1 MPVTSPRTEY
11 GSVRWMARRADMG
24 GVRGPF
30 PASLRRVRGLP
41 ERHVPIACDT
51 IRLVVGRP
59 GPVASSLAGLSKDD
73 IARIQSAANVTAGE
87 DSEVAGIGFELQS
100 GLRVILRRMPP
111 GQEVRGLITRQDYA
125 ATDAIRL
132 LGNHPFWASSDFTAR
147 RQARAPLEPGH
158 SPARWAHGLAVLPKG
173 FVQLAGGDPP
183 ASESPAPRSTRIQ
196 RRHAAKPLA
205 SATSEALGDP
215 SALRDPAPPWVLHAC
230 VAATATSVVFLA
242 TTIVLSQLGR
252 PPEVPPTPLA
262 PPLTTPSP

>member
-1 MPVTSPRTEY
+1 
-11 GSVRWMARRADMG
+11 
-24 GVRGPF
+24 
-30 PASLRRVRGLP
+30 
-41 ERHVPIACDT
+41 VPIACDT

-59 GPVASSLAGLSKDD
+59 GPVATSLAGLSKDD
-73 IARIQSAANVTAGE
+73 IARIQAAANAITRE
-87 DSEVAGIGFELQS
+87 DSEVASLGFAMQS

-125 ATDAIRL
+125 ATDALRL
-132 LGNHPFWASSDFTAR
+132 LGNHPFWASGNFTAR
-147 RQARAPLEPGH
+147 RQAQAPLEPGR
-158 SPARWAHGLAVLPKG
+158 SPVCWAHGLKALPRG

-183 ASESPAPRSTRIQ
+183 VSESPAPRAHRIQ
-196 RRHAAKPLA
+196 RLHAAKPLA

-242 TTIVLSQLGR
+242 TTIVLSQLRR

>member
-1 MPVTSPRTEY
+1 
-11 GSVRWMARRADMG
+11 
-24 GVRGPF
+24 
-30 PASLRRVRGLP
+30 
-41 ERHVPIACDT
+41 VPIACDT

-100 GLRVILRRMPP
+100 GLRVILRRMAP

-132 LGNHPFWASSDFTAR
+132 LGNHPFWASGNFTAR
-147 RQARAPLEPGH
+147 RQAQAPLEPGR
-158 SPARWAHGLAVLPKG
+158 SPVRWAHGLTALPTG
-173 FVQLAGGDPP
+173 FVELAGGDTP
-183 ASESPAPRSTRIQ
+183 ASEPPAPRAHRMQ

-215 SALRDPAPPWVLHAC
+215 SAPRDAAPPWVLHAC
-230 VAATATSVVFLA
+230 VAATAASVVFLA

-252 PPEVPPTPLA
+252 PPEVPPSPLA